1 MSLLWKYV
9 LDPNLGYVTYYLHV
23 FGIHAPN
30 WLVDPGWAMV
40 SILAIDWWHTIG
52 YTFVI
57 LLAGLQTVP
66 FELQEAAMVDGAN
79 AWRRFWSVTLPSL
92 SPTLFFVMIVTF
104 IGAFQVFDPMFI
116 LTDGGPGHSTESV
129 VLYVYRQ
136 AFQRFDVGYAS
147 AIAIVV
153 FVVIATLS
161 VIQFRLSRRWVL
173 TND

>member
-1 MSLLWKYV
+1 
-9 LDPNLGYVTYYLHV
+9 
-23 FGIHAPN
+23 
-30 WLVDPGWAMV
+30 
-40 SILAIDWWHTIG
+40 
-52 YTFVI
+52 
-57 LLAGLQTVP
+57 
-66 FELQEAAMVDGAN
+66 
-79 AWRRFWSVTLPSL
+79 
-92 SPTLFFVMIVTF
+92 MIVTF

-173 TND
+173 AND